1 MTKGFSNRKCD
12 ESNASSYD
20 QSRVDILKDYN
31 SAIKKVNPDAVV
43 ILEHFCETKEE
54 NALAQDGMKVW
65 RNLNYAFCQ
74 AAMGVS
80 SGSDFGGLWTGTS
93 MPFGSLVGFS
103 ESHDEERSAYK
114 SLTYGDASV
123 KGSLKA
129 RMQRESLCA
138 AFLLC
143 VPGPKMPWQFQEL
156 GYDESIET
164 GGRTG
169 RKPLHWEYL
178 EVSERK
184 ALHDDYRTLLKF
196 RKDNPEFFTKDATVS
211 LKIGSANW
219 AAGRTI
225 SITSGQK
232 SFVLVGNFGTSASSI
247 SVSFPSDGTWTNY
260 LDSKESYSGSSAS
273 LEMGAA
279 EWKIFI
285 KQ

>member
-1 MTKGFSNRKCD
+1 M
-12 ESNASSYD
+12 
-20 QSRVDILKDYN
+20 
-31 SAIKKVNPDAVV
+31 
-43 ILEHFCETKEE
+43 
-54 NALAQDGMKVW
+54 
-65 RNLNYAFCQ
+65 
-74 AAMGVS
+74 
-80 SGSDFGGLWTGTS
+80 
-93 MPFGSLVGFS
+93 
-103 ESHDEERSAYK
+103 
-114 SLTYGDASV
+114 
-123 KGSLKA
+123 
-129 RMQRESLCA
+129 
-138 AFLLC
+138 
-143 VPGPKMPWQFQEL
+143 
-156 GYDESIET
+156 
-164 GGRTG
+164 
-169 RKPLHWEYL
+169 
-178 EVSERK
+178 SERK

>member
-1 MTKGFSNRKCD
+1 
-12 ESNASSYD
+12 
-20 QSRVDILKDYN
+20 
-31 SAIKKVNPDAVV
+31 
-43 ILEHFCETKEE
+43 
-54 NALAQDGMKVW
+54 
-65 RNLNYAFCQ
+65 
-74 AAMGVS
+74 
-80 SGSDFGGLWTGTS
+80 

-143 VPGPKMPWQFQEL
+143 VPGPKMLWQFQEL

-196 RKDNPEFFTKDATVS
+196 RKDNPEFFTKDASVS